1 MTAMSPPAREWLKRL
16 LLVPP
21 IAIGVAVLAWQLRSG
36 AQPEQ
41 GALEEVARAVRVIE
55 VEPLTF
61 VPRAVGYGTAR
72 PDQVWEAVAEVGGKI
87 TEKHPGLQR
96 GRLLEAGTVI
106 LRIDP
111 ASYELAV
118 ARRQAALDSARAE
131 LVELE
136 VRQANTEASIEIE
149 RRALSLAERDLER
162 SRTLLGRGN
171 TSQALV
177 DEAETAV
184 LERQQRLQELEN
196 QLRLIPAE
204 RSVLEASIALQQA
217 ELEEARLDLERTTI
231 RMPFD
236 GRVAEVDVEPT
247 QFVGV
252 GQVVAVADGIDVA
265 EIEAQFPIGQLAPL
279 VRADVD
285 ISTLPAGELSAVPR
299 QFGLDAAVRLRT
311 QGITAAWDARFDR
324 IGEGMDPQTRT
335 MGVIVAVDEPYRKA
349 IPGKRPPLVKD
360 MFVEVELRGR
370 PWEGA
375 IVVPRIATHRN
386 DDGETVLYLA
396 DGSGRLEIRPVTLGP
411 VQGDLAVVEAGLEPG
426 ERVVVSDLIPAIAGM
441 RLDASP
447 DTALAAR
454 LRRDADGAR
463 GPLSQ

>member
-1 MTAMSPPAREWLKRL
+1 MTDVSPRATEWLKRL
-16 LLVPP
+16 LIVPP
-21 IAIGVAVLAWQLRSG
+21 IAIGVAVLAWQLGSG

-41 GALEEVARAVRVIE
+41 GAPLEVTRAVRVIE

-61 VPRAVGYGTAR
+61 VPRAIGYGTAQ
-72 PDQVWEAVAEVGGKI
+72 PDQVWEAVAQVGGKI
-87 TEKHPGLQR
+87 TEKHPDLQR
-96 GRLLEAGTVI
+96 GRLVEAGTVI

-131 LVELE
+131 LAELE
-136 VRQANTEASIEIE
+136 VRQANTGGSIEIE
-149 RRALSLAERDLER
+149 RRALSLAERDL
-162 SRTLLGRGN
+162 SRAQTLLERGN
-171 TSQALV
+171 TSQAVV
-177 DEAETAV
+177 DQAETTL

-196 QLRLIPAE
+196 TLRLIPAE
-204 RSVLEASIALQQA
+204 RRVLEASIALQEA

-236 GRVAEVDVEPT
+236 GRIAEANVEPT

-252 GQVVAVADGIDVA
+252 GQVLAVADGIDVA
-265 EIEAQFPIGQLAPL
+265 EIDAQFPVGHLAPL

-285 ISTLPAGELSAVPR
+285 ISTLPAGELSGVPNR
-299 QFGLDAAVRLRT
+299 FGLEAAVRLRT
-311 QGITAAWDARFDR
+311 QGIAAAWDARFDR

-396 DGSGRLEIRPVTLGP
+396 DRAGRLEIRPVKLGP

-426 ERVVVSDLIPAIAGM
+426 EQVVVSDLTPAIAGM
-441 RLDASP
+441 RLDARL
-447 DTALAAR
+447 DTALALR
-454 LRRDADGAR
+454 LRHDADGER
-463 GPLSQ
+463 GALSQ

>member
-1 MTAMSPPAREWLKRL
+1 MRL

-21 IAIGVAVLAWQLRSG
+21 VAIGVAVLAWQLGTG

-41 GALEEVARAVRVIE
+41 GDLEEVTRAVRVIE
-55 VEPLTF
+55 AEPLTF
-61 VPRAVGYGTAR
+61 VPRAIGYGTAQ
-72 PDQVWEAVAEVGGKI
+72 PKQVWEAVAQVAGKI

-111 ASYELAV
+111 ANYELTV

-131 LVELE
+131 LAELE
-136 VRQANTEASIEIE
+136 VRQANTEASVEIE

-162 SRTLLGRGN
+162 AQTLLERGN
-171 TSQALV
+171 TSQAVV
-177 DEAETAV
+177 DEAETIL
-184 LERQQRLQELEN
+184 LERQQRLQELQN

-204 RSVLEASIALQQA
+204 RTVLEASIALQEA

-236 GRVAEVDVEPT
+236 GRIAEADVEPT
-247 QFVGV
+247 EFVSV
-252 GQVVAVADGIDVA
+252 GQVLAVADGIGVA
-265 EIEAQFPIGQLAPL
+265 EIDAQFPVGHLAPL

-285 ISTLPAGELSAVPR
+285 ISTLPAGELAALPR
-299 QFGLDAAVRLRT
+299 QFGLEAAVRLRA

-324 IGEGMDPQTRT
+324 ISEGMDPQTRT

-370 PWEGA
+370 PWKDA

-396 DGSGRLEIRPVTLGP
+396 DAAGRLEIRPVTLGP

-426 ERVVVSDLIPAIAGM
+426 AQVVVSDLTPAIAGM
-441 RLDASP
+441 KLDPRL
-447 DTALAAR
+447 DTALAGR
-454 LRRDADGAR
+454 VRRDADGR
-463 GPLSQ
+463 REPLSQ